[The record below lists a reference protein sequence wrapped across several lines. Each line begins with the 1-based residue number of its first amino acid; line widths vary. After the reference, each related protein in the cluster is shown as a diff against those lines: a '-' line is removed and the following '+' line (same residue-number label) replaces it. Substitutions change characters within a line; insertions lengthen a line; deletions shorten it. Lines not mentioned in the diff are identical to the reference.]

1 MRKKRKGGRVVVRE
15 GKMREEGEERE
26 KGVSVTKSTM
36 ATNLE
41 RLTYFKKTA
50 CSQKL
55 NHHNADQVT

>member
-1 MRKKRKGGRVVVRE
+1 MVVRE

>member
-41 RLTYFKKTA
+41 RLTYFKKN
-50 CSQKL
+50 SL
-55 NHHNADQVT
+55 FSNIEPP